1 MTESSQ
7 CKNLFL
13 ASPVKTRYNVSK
25 FLERNYDMPKS
36 TKNQIMNA
44 LAELLQ
50 AKRLDDI
57 TVTELVEK
65 CGISRQ
71 AFYYHFSDL
80 YGVVDY
86 GVQQL
91 LDQLGVGRPEEWR
104 ASLERTLTLLRENRT
119 LVLNVYRA
127 YERSYVEH
135 DLRRWA
141 MPLVDAR
148 TRLAARKYRVTE
160 DQVNFMT
167 EVLTQALV
175 STVLSWVE
183 RGMPSS
189 VIERMDDFDILVE
202 GCLDYTMERLAQK
215 NKT

>member
-1 MTESSQ
+1 
-7 CKNLFL
+7 
-13 ASPVKTRYNVSK
+13 
-25 FLERNYDMPKS
+25 MPKS
-36 TKNQIMNA
+36 TKDRIMTV
-44 LAELLQ
+44 LAELLRV
-50 AKRLDDI
+50 KRLDDI
-57 TVTELVEK
+57 TVTELVER

-71 AFYYHFSDL
+71 AFYYHFTDL

-91 LDQLGVGRPEEWR
+91 LDDLGIERPEEWR
-104 ASLERTLTLLRENRT
+104 ASLEKTLTLLRENRT

-141 MPLVDAR
+141 MPLVEAR
-148 TRLAARKYRVTE
+148 VRLAARKYRVTE
-160 DQVNFMT
+160 DQISFMT

-215 NKT
+215 NET

>member
-1 MTESSQ
+1 
-7 CKNLFL
+7 
-13 ASPVKTRYNVSK
+13 
-25 FLERNYDMPKS
+25 MPKS
-36 TKNQIMNA
+36 TKNQIMTA

-91 LDQLGVGRPEEWR
+91 LDVLGIDRPELWR

-141 MPLVDAR
+141 IPLVEAR

-215 NKT
+215 NKR

>member
-1 MTESSQ
+1 
-7 CKNLFL
+7 
-13 ASPVKTRYNVSK
+13 
-25 FLERNYDMPKS
+25 MPKS
-36 TKNQIMNA
+36 TKNQIMSA
-44 LAELLQ
+44 LVELLQ

-57 TVTELVEK
+57 TVTELVER

-86 GVQQL
+86 GIQQL
-91 LDQLGVGRPEEWR
+91 LDELGVTDPEQWR
-104 ASLERTLTLLRENRT
+104 EPLERTLALLRENRT

-135 DLRRWA
+135 NLRRWA
-141 MPLVDAR
+141 APLVEAR
-148 TRLAARKYRVTE
+148 TRLAARGYAVTE
-160 DQVNFMT
+160 DQIGFMT
-167 EVLTQALV
+167 ELLTQGLA

-189 VIERMDDFDILVE
+189 VIERLDDFDILVG

-215 NKT
+215 NGK

>member
-1 MTESSQ
+1 
-7 CKNLFL
+7 
-13 ASPVKTRYNVSK
+13 
-25 FLERNYDMPKS
+25 MPKS
-36 TKNQIMNA
+36 TKNQIVST
-44 LAELLQ
+44 LRELLQ
-50 AKRLDDI
+50 SKRLDDI

-65 CGISRQ
+65 CNISRQ

-80 YGVVDY
+80 YAVVDY

-91 LDQLGVGRPEEWR
+91 LDDLKLGRPEEWR
-104 ASLERTLTLLRENRT
+104 ASLEQALTLLRENRT

-141 MPLVDAR
+141 IPLVDAR
-148 TRLAARKYRVTE
+148 TRLAAQKYRVTE
-160 DQVNFMT
+160 DQINFMT

-215 NKT
+215 NKK

>member
-1 MTESSQ
+1 M
-7 CKNLFL
+7 
-13 ASPVKTRYNVSK
+13 A
-25 FLERNYDMPKS
+25 KS
-36 TKNQIMNA
+36 TKKEIVDT
-44 LAELLQ
+44 LAGLLRT
-50 AKRLDDI
+50 KRLDDI
-57 TVTELVEK
+57 TVTELVER

-86 GVQQL
+86 AIQQL
-91 LDQLGVGRPEEWR
+91 REKLVGGAGQEDWR
-104 ASLERTLTLLRENRT
+104 AALEQALTLLRENRT

-141 MPLVDAR
+141 QPVVETR
-148 TRLAARKYRVTE
+148 VRLAARPYGVTE
-160 DQVNFMT
+160 DQVAFMT
-167 EVLTQALV
+167 ELLTQALA
-175 STVLSWVE
+175 SIILSWVE

-189 VIERMDDFDILVE
+189 IIERMDDFDILVG

-215 NKT
+215 GKKTDGI

>member
-1 MTESSQ
+1 MSETM
-7 CKNLFL
+7 K
-13 ASPVKTRYNVSK
+13 
-25 FLERNYDMPKS
+25 ERGMGVPKS
-36 TKNQIMNA
+36 TKNEIVDT
-44 LAELLQ
+44 LADLLQ

-57 TVTELVEK
+57 TVTELVER

-86 GVQQL
+86 ALQQL
-91 LDQLGVGRPEEWR
+91 REKLAGPGQGDWR
-104 ASLERTLTLLRENRT
+104 VALEQALTLLRENRT

-135 DLRRWA
+135 DLRRWVQ
-141 MPLVDAR
+141 PLVEAR
-148 TRLAARKYRVTE
+148 IRLAAQPYGVTE
-160 DQVNFMT
+160 DQMAFMT
-167 EVLTQALV
+167 EVFTQTLA
-175 STVLSWVE
+175 SIVLSWVE

-189 VIERMDDFDILVE
+189 VIERMDDFDILIE

-215 NKT
+215 GKRSDGI

>member
-1 MTESSQ
+1 MT
-7 CKNLFL
+7 
-13 ASPVKTRYNVSK
+13 
-25 FLERNYDMPKS
+25 
-36 TKNQIMNA
+36 A
-44 LAELLQ
+44 LGALLQ

-57 TVTELVEK
+57 TVTELVER

-86 GVQQL
+86 GIQQRL
-91 LDQLGVGRPEEWR
+91 EQLEMPSPDQWR
-104 ASLERTLTLLRENRT
+104 DALEQTLTLLRENRT

-141 MPLVDAR
+141 MPLVEAR
-148 TRLAARKYRVTE
+148 VWIAARKFAVTE
-160 DQVNFMT
+160 DQISFMT
-167 EVLTQALV
+167 EMLTQALA
-175 STVLSWVE
+175 SIVLSWVE

-189 VIERMDDFDILVE
+189 VIERMDDFDILI
-202 GCLDYTMERLAQK
+202 GGALDYTLERLAQK
-215 NKT
+215 NKG

>member
-1 MTESSQ
+1 
-7 CKNLFL
+7 
-13 ASPVKTRYNVSK
+13 
-25 FLERNYDMPKS
+25 MPKS
-36 TKNQIMNA
+36 TKNEIVVT
-44 LAELLQ
+44 LGRLLQ
-50 AKRLDDI
+50 TKRLDDI
-57 TVTELVEK
+57 TVTELVEQ

-86 GVQQL
+86 AIQL
-91 LDQLGVGRPEEWR
+91 LLDELGTERPEEWR
-104 ASLERTLTLLRENRT
+104 TVLERTLRLLRENRT

-135 DLRRWA
+135 SLRRWA
-141 MPLVDAR
+141 TPLVGAR
-148 TRLAARKYRVTE
+148 TRLSAQKYNVTE
-160 DQVNFMT
+160 DQINFMT
-167 EVLTQALV
+167 EVLTQGLV

-202 GCLDYTMERLAQK
+202 GCLDYTLERLAQK
-215 NKT
+215 NGK

>member
-1 MTESSQ
+1 M
-7 CKNLFL
+7 
-13 ASPVKTRYNVSK
+13 A
-25 FLERNYDMPKS
+25 KS
-36 TKNQIMNA
+36 TKSEIVA
-44 LAELLQ
+44 TLGGLLQ
-50 AKRLDDI
+50 DKRLDDI
-57 TVTELVEK
+57 TVTELVER

-86 GVQQL
+86 AIQQFL
-91 LDQLGVGRPEEWR
+91 VELETPSPDQWR
-104 ASLERTLTLLRENRT
+104 TALEKMLTLLRENRT

-141 MPLVDAR
+141 APLVEAR
-148 TRLAARKYRVTE
+148 TRLAAGKYRVTE
-160 DQVNFMT
+160 DQISFMT
-167 EVLTQALV
+167 ELLTQSLA
-175 STVLSWVE
+175 SIVLSWVE

-189 VIERMDDFDILVE
+189 VIDRMDDFDILIE

-215 NKT
+215 NGR